1 MKLTNILYNVGVVV
15 IVILTLP
22 SRALAQDYTPML
34 VNGREWFIIHT
45 SLYYDYYSPGAY
57 KYSRTVTV
65 VGDSIIGDLHGK
77 KLYSA
82 CDDPDESINY
92 NKYIWLYDDVQN
104 KKILSFSGVSSTYN
118 TFLDFSLTDWDEN
131 HNAKVVSDSILV
143 KGKKYH
149 RLKIDYSCGPEN
161 SPTILIEGIGRK
173 YCSDYSY
180 TAEKP
185 TQMLVPSNGE
195 YDRVEKVFDN
205 GTLIFEYADFDAPS
219 IAGTECVVYD
229 AAKAKTAEW
238 YDLRGVRLAEKPS
251 TAGIYIVR
259 LTDGTAKKVVVR

>member
-1 MKLTNILYNVGVVV
+1 MKR
-15 IVILTLP
+15 TLLLL
-22 SRALAQDYTPML
+22 ALLPTVLGIAAQDYKPML

-57 KYSRTVTV
+57 KYSRTVIV

-104 KKILSFSGVSSTYN
+104 KKILSFSGVSNTFN
-118 TFLDFSLTDWDEN
+118 TFLDYSLTDWDEN

-205 GTLIFEYADFDAPS
+205 GELIFEYADFDAPS
-219 IAGTECVVYD
+219 IAGTESVVYD
-229 AAKAKTAEW
+229 ATKANTAEW
-238 YDLRGVRLAEKPS
+238 FDLSGVRLAEKPT

-259 LTDGTAKKVVVR
+259 YTDGTAKKIVVR

>member
-1 MKLTNILYNVGVVV
+1 MKKILFVMSFLVAG
-15 IVILTLP
+15 LL
-22 SRALAQDYTPML
+22 AQAQDYKPML
-34 VNGREWFIIHT
+34 VDGREWFIIHT
-45 SLYYDYYSPGAY
+45 SLYYDYYSPGTY

-65 VGDSIIGDLHGK
+65 VGDSIIGDFHGK

-104 KKILSFSGVSSTYN
+104 KKVLSFSVVSNTFN
-118 TFLDFSLTDWDEN
+118 TFLDYSLTDWDEN

-149 RLKIDYSCGPEN
+149 RLKIDYSRGPEN
-161 SPTILIEGIGRK
+161 CPTILIEGIGRK

-185 TQMLVPSNGE
+185 TQMLVPTNGE

-205 GTLIFEYADFDAPS
+205 GELIFEYADFDAPS
-219 IAGTECVVYD
+219 IAGTETVIYD
-229 AAKAKTAEW
+229 ASKSGTAEW
-238 YDLRGVRLAEKPS
+238 YDLRGVRLAAKP
-251 TAGIYIVR
+251 TAAGVYILR
-259 LTDGTAKKVVVR
+259 EGNKVARKIVIR